1 MNFLKQ
7 LVATILLC
15 LALQYFLPWWT
26 LIIGAAGAGY
36 WVGSKGFVAF
46 GAGFLGVALLW
57 LVTAITI
64 DVQTSSILTEKVAK
78 LFPTQSTSLLLLLT
92 ALVGGLCGG
101 FAGLTGALVKK

>member
-7 LVATILLC
+7 IVATILLC
-15 LALQYFLPWWT
+15 LAFQYFLPWWT
-26 LIIGAAGAGY
+26 LVIGAAVAGY
-36 WVGSKGFVAF
+36 WAGNKGFVSF

-57 LVTAITI
+57 LVTAMII
-64 DVQTSSILTEKVAK
+64 DAQTSSILTEKVAK